1 MSLHIKLSA
10 LNMLLALFL
19 VACGGSDATA
29 KKTPEVRTPVP
40 GVKVTRTET
49 ASYQVELWIGP
60 VQPDFPIMSSSDRGQ
75 PVNGHLEVHI
85 FDRGSGSKLT
95 DIIPSV
101 RLTHLVSGISRELA
115 ANLESGASQGTSF
128 VTACLIS
135 KHRELEPHFGDNIY
149 LASGTYNIIFSVGDE
164 TAEVGFLLPASQF
177 GTITRG
183 YRPTPSTQLTTHQ
196 LSATL
201 QWHVPGQ
208 ETEESENTGT
218 LAEPSES

>member
-1 MSLHIKLSA
+1 MSLHIKLTA
-10 LNMLLALFL
+10 LNILLALFL

-40 GVKVTRTET
+40 GVKVITTET

-60 VQPDFPIMSSSDRGQ
+60 AQTDFPIMSSSDQGQ
-75 PVNGHLEVHI
+75 PVNAHLEVHI

-115 ANLESGASQGTSF
+115 ANRESGASQRISF

-135 KHRELEPHFGDNIY
+135 KHREVEPHFGDNIY
-149 LASGTYNIIFSVGDE
+149 LASGTYNTIVSVGDE
-164 TAEVGFLLPASQF
+164 TAEAGFRLPASLS
-177 GTITRG
+177 GTTTR
-183 YRPTPSTQLTTHQ
+183 
-196 LSATL
+196 
-201 QWHVPGQ
+201 
-208 ETEESENTGT
+208 
-218 LAEPSES
+218 